1 MAHNVGRTRGSAVR
15 RTVPVSLETD
25 LLLDRRRLKRRLF
38 VWRSLTVIAVLAAV
52 LVALRGAHVAVGGAH
67 VERLTI
73 SGIIS
78 DNRKLNEAINKL
90 ADNASVKALI
100 VAIDS
105 PGGSVAGG
113 EGLHD
118 AIARIA
124 AKKPVVAVMG
134 GTAASAGYMI
144 AVPAERIFAREATL
158 TGSIGVLLETGE
170 VSGLLGKI
178 GISTDAIVSGPLK
191 DQPSFTKPMS
201 PEGRQVLQALVMDM
215 YDQFVGMVATGRHM
229 DPARVRELADG
240 RAYTGHQALKLG
252 LVDQIGDEHDAR
264 EWLAATK
271 GVPADLPVDDLS
283 TDSLSGRLFSSSIG
297 WVVDSVW
304 KSLFSQGV
312 MLDGAWAL
320 WQRSG
325 N

>member
-1 MAHNVGRTRGSAVR
+1 M
-15 RTVPVSLETD
+15 PVSLETD

-52 LVALRGAHVAVGGAH
+52 LVALRGAHVAVGGAR

-90 ADNASVKALI
+90 ADNGSVKALI

-134 GTAASAGYMI
+134 GTAASAGYMV

-201 PEGRQVLQALVMDM
+201 PEGRQVLQGLVMDM
-215 YDQFVGMVATGRHM
+215 YDQFVGMVASGRHM

-264 EWLAATK
+264 EWLAKTK
-271 GVPADLPVDDLS
+271 GVSADLPVDDLS

-325 N
+325 S

>member
-1 MAHNVGRTRGSAVR
+1 
-15 RTVPVSLETD
+15 VSLETD

-252 LVDQIGDEHDAR
+252 LVDQIGDERDAR